1 MKLSDAMKLFEES
14 AHQVNLAINRC
25 GAGELREIISA
36 QIASIQH
43 RQSALWICLVRRDEL
58 LKRDLFRDI
67 VLQCDVGH
75 SDVDIARLVVL
86 SMSRPWVISNIES
99 VIVSDLKE
107 PPLLDDERYLR
118 YGELLV
124 LLDRELAL
132 RHVERCRATNTP
144 ELLDV
149 ASILDDL
156 LLRASET
163 DGAVEVNRF

>member
-1 MKLSDAMKLFEES
+1 M
-14 AHQVNLAINRC
+14 V
-25 GAGELREIISA
+25 
-36 QIASIQH
+36 
-43 RQSALWICLVRRDEL
+43 
-58 LKRDLFRDI
+58 
-67 VLQCDVGH
+67 
-75 SDVDIARLVVL
+75 
-86 SMSRPWVISNIES
+86 SNIES
-99 VIVSDLKE
+99 AIVSDLRE

-163 DGAVEVNRF
+163 